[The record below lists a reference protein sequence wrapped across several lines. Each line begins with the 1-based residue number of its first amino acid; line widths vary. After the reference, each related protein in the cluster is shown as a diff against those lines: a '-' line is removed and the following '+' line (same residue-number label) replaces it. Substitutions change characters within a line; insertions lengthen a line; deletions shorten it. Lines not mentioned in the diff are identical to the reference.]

1 MKQDNDK
8 ILSEL
13 TELFG
18 KNGIVQKDFSELKES
33 IKSLTDT
40 LSNKKEEDKKQRT
53 IAGDWKDFT
62 QEIKDS
68 LWNRPKTYITGK
80 KDTYKDNKEESDN
93 VDVKNT
99 KDESDIKFKK
109 KGKPKSVASQENSKI
124 EITRNKILSDMVEV
138 LIDLKDDKTQSKI
151 NLELL
156 EINRL
161 ITSTKNNFKNKI
173 EPNDDAAK
181 QEDQEK
187 LAEAI
192 ARRLSD
198 IVTTGKSG
206 VPNIPSKKI
215 PPVIPP
221 PTIPPPVAKPPVV
234 KPPVAEQP
242 PVVKPPKETAAP
254 NKPKVENKPSAARQ
268 KELDAAKAEEERA
281 IQATQELA
289 KKRVAKETADVKRE
303 QPQIQEPATKISKLV
318 EKPEAISTKKSN
330 LLDVKGDLS
339 AASLNDAQKAAVNK
353 VFADMGLRGL
363 LGTETGDDVWNKKIN
378 QLKKSNPGTL
388 KKIIDSV
395 NVEIEN
401 IEIEKGKKISVSPS
415 SKFKENDEKV
425 KEVTPGKQVSNKVK
439 VSPSKELV
447 RRPPTEDDTRF
458 SVRQQLLQEHAARLS
473 KMLPDSLRKEA
484 EQIKAKK
491 QDTNNKGDELSSL
504 SLENMDL
511 KDFESGNNQVSFISN
526 MNVTNTEQ
534 TSISKKMSVRQN
546 PYERYWSSQA

>member
-1 MKQDNDK
+1 MKQDKDK

-33 IKSLTDT
+33 IKSLTAT

-161 ITSTKNNFKNKI
+161 INSTKNNFKNTI

-221 PTIPPPVAKPPVV
+221 PTIPPPVVKPPVVKPPVVKPPVAEQPPVV

-242 PVVKPPKETAAP
+242 PVVKPPKEPAAP

-268 KELDAAKAEEERA
+268 KELDAAKAEEEKA

-289 KKRVAKETADVKRE
+289 KKRAAKETADVKRE
-303 QPQIQEPATKISKLV
+303 QPQIQESATKIPKLV

-339 AASLNDAQKAAVNK
+339 AASLNDTQKIAINNLFV
-353 VFADMGLRGL
+353 DMGLRGL
-363 LGTETGDDVWNKKIN
+363 LGTETGDKVWTDKVN
-378 QLKKSNPGTL
+378 QLKKSNPKKL
-388 KKIIDSV
+388 KSLIDAA
-395 NVEIEN
+395 NAEIEN
-401 IEIEKGKKISVSPS
+401 VEIEKGKKISVSPS
-415 SKFKENDEKV
+415 SKFKEIDAKSDAE
-425 KEVTPGKQVSNKVK
+425 
-439 VSPSKELV
+439 
-447 RRPPTEDDTRF
+447 
-458 SVRQQLLQEHAARLS
+458 LS
-473 KMLPDSLRKEA
+473 KPGMRQESIQKAAAEYAKTLPKSLIEEA
-484 EQIKAKK
+484 KR
-491 QDTNNKGDELSSL
+491 NKGKELSSL

-511 KDFESGNNQVSFISN
+511 KDINQNNNQVSFISN

-534 TSISKKMSVRQN
+534 TTISKKPSSRQN
-546 PYERYWSSQA
+546 PYERYWSAQA